1 MIECIHEFEE
11 NRSEEGAAE
20 ALRCLKEHAEE
31 IFFDDENSRI
41 FLSRQ
46 IWDESIKEFM
56 DKINETLKIKTRDE
70 FIKFKEKYNI
80 TMY

>member
-1 MIECIHEFEE
+1 MKECIHEFEE
-11 NRSEEGAAE
+11 HKNEEGAVE

-41 FLSRQ
+41 YLSRE
-46 IWDESIKEFM
+46 IWDGSIKKFM
-56 DKINETLKIKTRDE
+56 DEINEVIKIKTRDE